1 MQNNPETFHK
11 KLLQFCVKVIE
22 IDFTHWW
29 RNLKSSKYPPL
40 IREIT
45 DIDNIDAFILSLEL
59 CLNKK
64 DFTLE
69 NIMLKLLSMISVC
82 ISFNENRKCLSLRN
96 KDSRRY
102 ELTNKLCYI
111 LESKASLKEMVFYA
125 SLIRP
130 SWLSGQLIIQRLL
143 SENICATKDPR
154 NIVLQFKNIL
164 KDVIPDP
171 LETFKLLGLFL
182 TLTISIYYFYI
193 F

>member
-130 SWLSGQLIIQRLL
+130 SWLSGQLITQRLL
-143 SENICATKDPR
+143 SENICETKDPR

>member
-1 MQNNPETFHK
+1 M
-11 KLLQFCVKVIE
+11 
-22 IDFTHWW
+22 
-29 RNLKSSKYPPL
+29 
-40 IREIT
+40 IREVT

-64 DFTLE
+64 DFALE

-82 ISFNENRKCLSLRN
+82 VSYNENRKCLSLRN

-102 ELTNKLCYI
+102 ELTDKLCYI
-111 LESKASLKEMVFYA
+111 LKDKSSLKEMVFYA

-143 SENICATKDPR
+143 SENICATKETR
-154 NIVLQFKNIL
+154 NIDLQFKNIL

-171 LETFKLLGLFL
+171 LETFKLLGLF
-182 TLTISIYYFYI
+182 YFDFYNKYLL
-193 F
+193 FLHFF